1 MTNEDEYLRTAMYA
15 KLHGGGDDGLDKLI
29 ASEDYL
35 NDDGFSDYEADD
47 LDADLA
53 FADDLAEDNFD
64 DESYYFD
71 EFSDELDD
79 GFDDDDCD
87 DYYDYW
93 EDDE

>member
-29 ASEDYL
+29 GGSDE
-35 NDDGFSDYEADD
+35 FDYEADD
-47 LDADLA
+47 LDDDLA

-79 GFDDDDCD
+79 DFDSDDCD